1 MSEPPSVPDAL
12 LRKTAERAAAAHT
25 AASRDLEDFLRRV
38 RSAPTPAEIAEYAN
52 LISREQAVRND
63 RDAALDALGLH
74 APSIEP
80 E

>member
-1 MSEPPSVPDAL
+1 MSQIPPVPDPL

-25 AASRDLEDFLRRV
+25 AVSRELEDFLRRV
-38 RSAPTPAEIAEYAN
+38 SAAPTPAEIAEYAH
-52 LISREQAVRND
+52 LISREQAVRID
-63 RDAALDALGLH
+63 RDAALNALGLE